1 MLPKNFCPLY
11 IEIRRLWKV
20 KPTQVSDLLELH
32 ILFDEC
38 YLSSPFRHGL
48 ELSLRLHQAFV
59 IISECSAFE
68 DSLLPEVLE
77 KSNSQQ
83 FYSKAV
89 FPTSINV
96 IRERGMCTGA

>member
-1 MLPKNFCPLY
+1 ML
-11 IEIRRLWKV
+11 
-20 KPTQVSDLLELH
+20 
-32 ILFDEC
+32 
-38 YLSSPFRHGL
+38 SPFRHGL

-68 DSLLPEVLE
+68 DSLLHEVLE

-83 FYSKAV
+83 FYRKAV

-96 IRERGMCTGA
+96 IRERGMCAGA